1 VTREGAFAS
10 ICVGI
15 ATVAATSLTH
25 TDMSVLFPV
34 LPEALRDLNIGVVAL
49 MLNVV
54 TLAIVS
60 AATRR
65 RPLGAFT
72 S

>member
-1 VTREGAFAS
+1 MA
-10 ICVGI
+10 
-15 ATVAATSLTH
+15 
-25 TDMSVLFPV
+25 VLFPF

-60 AATRR
+60 AVTRR
-65 RPLGAFT
+65 RPIGAF
-72 S
+72 SS

>member
-1 VTREGAFAS
+1 MA
-10 ICVGI
+10 
-15 ATVAATSLTH
+15 
-25 TDMSVLFPV
+25 VLFPF

-60 AATRR
+60 VVTRR
-65 RPLGAFT
+65 RPIGAF
-72 S
+72 SS